1 MYEER
6 KLSCIR
12 GYHIYK
18 QVWNPVTAG
27 EELKCT
33 QETINMIDRYPV
45 AILKNEEIIGH
56 LPKKI

>member
-1 MYEER
+1 MAEES

-18 QVWNPVTAG
+18 QVWNPVTG

-33 QETINMIDRYPV
+33 RETINMIDRYAV
-45 AILKNEEIIGH
+45 AVLKNEEIIRH
-56 LPKKI
+56 LNH